1 MKGLAIRLQTLPLGL
16 LGLRH
21 QLDGA
26 GGALLNYLMRPLS
39 RQLGDAEQDR
49 GACIIVKSK

>member
-16 LGLRH
+16 LGLWH